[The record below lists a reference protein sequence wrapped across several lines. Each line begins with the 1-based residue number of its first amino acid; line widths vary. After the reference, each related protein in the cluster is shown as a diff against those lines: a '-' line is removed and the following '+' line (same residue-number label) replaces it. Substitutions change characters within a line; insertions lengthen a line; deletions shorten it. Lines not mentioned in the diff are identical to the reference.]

1 MAACYYPHIQKFR
14 SPAFSNWTKY
24 CTHLH
29 PKSQCEWSSK
39 TDYQLQ
45 LVCDQSVCFNLH
57 IHPFSLLFICFHLI
71 SNFWHE
77 HRYLPSTWRLQSV
90 SDFPSA
96 FHAKQNE
103 SAGTDCYSQPATHS
117 ETVVYPA
124 KSVRGSIVVFFHRR
138 CYYVGIARERLEWY
152 SPRDK
157 HRSRRPAKN
166 DVILEKIISQSSIWQ
181 SSFFWSLFWN
191 IFYCYN
197 TYVREQ
203 KHHYILEIQK
213 YSIHIWLPFQCNAAM
228 FQLLKA
234 HQGLGTLGKAQ
245 VQCCD
250 SSPC

>member
-1 MAACYYPHIQKFR
+1 MNTGIYL
-14 SPAFSNWTKY
+14 
-24 CTHLH
+24 LH
-29 PKSQCEWSSK
+29 EGFTVLVIFPVLFMQNRMNQLEQTVTAS
-39 TDYQLQ
+39 LQ
-45 LVCDQSVCFNLH
+45 LILEPWCIQLNQ
-57 IHPFSLLFICFHLI
+57 
-71 SNFWHE
+71 WE
-77 HRYLPSTWRLQSV
+77 
-90 SDFPSA
+90 
-96 FHAKQNE
+96 
-103 SAGTDCYSQPATHS
+103 
-117 ETVVYPA
+117 VV
-124 KSVRGSIVVFFHRR
+124 IVVFFHRR

-203 KHHYILEIQK
+203 KHHYFLEIQK
-213 YSIHIWLPFQCNAAM
+213 YSIHIWLPFQCNDAM